1 MKSVARRTTQL
12 STAVMAVVLL
22 PAPAAALELGAA
34 RVNSTAG
41 APLDI
46 EIPLLDIEAGELDAL
61 RPSLPANSR
70 SAALASASVALGQ
83 GTDGAPA
90 LRIRSPD
97 PVSGN
102 DLRFVVVADW
112 GRGRR
117 FREYL
122 VSLGADPASAPTAA
136 APSMPPPAGESTSPI
151 QTQAT
156 PAAPAETTFSTTSGS
171 GAGLVTEPSTTS
183 APEPDPAAPRK
194 RTVRSGETLMSI
206 SRELAA
212 ATGATLAQAMVGIY
226 RRNPQAFG
234 KGGMSELLVNSELTL
249 PDAAALGVTSARE
262 ASTEISRT
270 LGIWR
275 TGGGAR
281 ASASEAAGVQTLTT
295 APGTS
300 TPTPQPAAPSP
311 TPARPSTPAPA
322 PRAAAANAVQPAAAA
337 PPVVLAPPKA
347 APAPAGSAAPGGL
360 AAPAGTTP
368 PAAEDAA
375 VLTDKLASL
384 ESQLADKAA
393 DLQAALLETTALK
406 ARLASAEAALT
417 AARAEEAGWI
427 GKAKTWAA
435 AAWWSIPALAAL
447 SLFLLSLLVL
457 VVRAKGRRA
466 ASSANSASDVPAA
479 DSDAHREM
487 TVDLPPIRPKRDT
500 ALPADALLQEPA
512 PIAAAAPAPRRAPP
526 PPPVEPVVAEDLEG
540 DPPPVDEAGGKINL
554 ARAFI
559 EMGDHDAAI
568 LELQAA
574 LRLGDERQRAEAIR
588 LLDSLPKT

>member
-1 MKSVARRTTQL
+1 MKSLARRTTQL
-12 STAVMAVVLL
+12 STAMLAVVLL
-22 PAPAAALELGAA
+22 AAPAAALELGAA

-41 APLDI
+41 TPLDI
-46 EIPLLDIEAGELDAL
+46 EIPLLDVEAGELDAL

-70 SAALASASVALGQ
+70 SAALASASVVLGQ
-83 GTDGAPA
+83 GADGTPA
-90 LRIRSPD
+90 LRIRSLE
-97 PVSGN
+97 PVAGN

-122 VSLGADPASAPTAA
+122 VSLGADPAAA
-136 APSMPPPAGESTSPI
+136 ASMPPAPPAGEPSSATSVQSTSPV
-151 QTQAT
+151 
-156 PAAPAETTFSTTSGS
+156 PAETTFSTTSGT
-171 GAGLVTEPSTTS
+171 GAGLVTEP
-183 APEPDPAAPRK
+183 PAAPGPESAPPAAGK
-194 RTVRSGETLMSI
+194 RTVRPGETLMSV
-206 SRELAA
+206 SREVAA

-262 ASTEISRT
+262 ASSEISRT

-275 TGGGAR
+275 TGGNAR
-281 ASASEAAGVQTLTT
+281 ASAPEASGVQTLTT
-295 APGTS
+295 APV
-300 TPTPQPAAPSP
+300 
-311 TPARPSTPAPA
+311 APA
-322 PRAAAANAVQPAAAA
+322 PIPQ
-337 PPVVLAPPKA
+337 PVVPSPSPARSPVAVTPPKA
-347 APAPAGSAAPGGL
+347 APAPVVAP
-360 AAPAGTTP
+360 APVTAPAGAVA
-368 PAAEDAA
+368 PAPEAAAAPTDAA
-375 VLTDKLASL
+375 LADKVASL
-384 ESQLADKAA
+384 ESQLADKSA

-406 ARLASAEAALT
+406 ARLASAEAALV
-417 AARAEEAGWI
+417 AARTAETGWV

-466 ASSANSASDVPAA
+466 AASVPSASDVPAA
-479 DSDAHREM
+479 DGAGRREM

-500 ALPADALLQEPA
+500 GLPADALLQEPA
-512 PIAAAAPAPRRAPP
+512 PVAAAAPAPRRPAPP
-526 PPPVEPVVAEDLEG
+526 VVEPVAAEDLEG
-540 DPPPVDEAGGKINL
+540 DPPPVDEAGSKINL